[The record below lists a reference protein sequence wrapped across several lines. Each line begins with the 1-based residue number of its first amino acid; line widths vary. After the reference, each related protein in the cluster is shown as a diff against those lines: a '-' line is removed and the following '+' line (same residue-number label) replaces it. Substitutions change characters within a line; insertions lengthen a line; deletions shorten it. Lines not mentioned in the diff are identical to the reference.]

1 MWIVDRYAE
10 VLSVLR
16 DERFFAGYIEAG
28 FREGAAAAFTVS
40 NMTFDDRIFRN
51 RSGEFDLISELARPW
66 SREIAFTVTG
76 LSGNQA
82 EPLAADIFASAQN
95 PFDSEYRRRSE
106 RATLELAGKFEGP
119 LRSFWVQA
127 FVALSQSLPAFLG
140 NAWLTLLEQSVKTI
154 ISARDATEELLRYC
168 GPSLAQFRTAVREV
182 HLAGQ
187 RIEEGD
193 RVALML
199 ASANRDPKVF
209 SDPNRLDLVRRPN
222 PHLAFGAGVH
232 SCIGAALIRAAS
244 TAAISY
250 FVENL
255 AHAELVDVEITEGF
269 AIRSVTSLVVR
280 I

>member
-1 MWIVDRYAE
+1 MGSP
-10 VLSVLR
+10 SV
-16 DERFFAGYIEAG
+16 
-28 FREGAAAAFTVS
+28 
-40 NMTFDDRIFRN
+40 
-51 RSGEFDLISELARPW
+51 
-66 SREIAFTVTG
+66 
-76 LSGNQA
+76 
-82 EPLAADIFASAQN
+82 
-95 PFDSEYRRRSE
+95 
-106 RATLELAGKFEGP
+106 
-119 LRSFWVQA
+119 
-127 FVALSQSLPAFLG
+127 
-140 NAWLTLLEQSVKTI
+140 
-154 ISARDATEELLRYC
+154 ATEELLRYA

-187 RIEEGD
+187 RIEAGN

-255 AHAELVDVEITEGF
+255 AHAELVDVEINEGF